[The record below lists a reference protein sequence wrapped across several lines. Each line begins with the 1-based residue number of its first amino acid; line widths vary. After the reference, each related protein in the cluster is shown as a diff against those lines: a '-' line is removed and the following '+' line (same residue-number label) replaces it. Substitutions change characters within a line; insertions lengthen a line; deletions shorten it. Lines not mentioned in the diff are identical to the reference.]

1 MKKDWKEIEGRPVR
15 IDVNSTFDE
24 AIGEGMEAE
33 VLCFTKDNRVVMNG
47 EEFPKTEP
55 YLMRYEGEDD
65 REDRLPQII
74 EEPGA
79 VTEDGVWDFVNEYP
93 LEEIGWAMAR
103 GRMAIAVV
111 EREEGDMYIP
121 LVLKEM
127 VWNGTEVRRMVVG
140 HERDGCVYRTEFW
153 IDDDGAVRMRTEKA
167 RDIFEINKLLTL
179 VD

>member
-24 AIGEGMEAE
+24 AMGEEMEAE

-47 EEFPKTEP
+47 EEFPKTGP
-55 YLMRYEGEDD
+55 YLMRYEGDAD

-79 VTEDGVWDFVNEYP
+79 VTEDEVGDFVNEYP
-93 LEEIGWAMAR
+93 LEEIARAMMM
-103 GRMAIAVV
+103 GRKAVAVV
-111 EREEGDMYIP
+111 EMEEGNRYVALRLME
-121 LVLKEM
+121 L

-140 HERDGCVYRTEFW
+140 HERDGCVYRTTFW
-153 IDDDGAVRMRTEKA
+153 TDDDGVVRMRTEKA
-167 RDIFEINKLLTL
+167 RDIFDINKLLTL
-179 VD
+179 VE